1 MAISTPPLRVSL
13 SRSSATTS
21 RAQPA
26 RARRACQ
33 VAAQRSSQPVRLATR
48 PCQTRRG
55 DPAAAGAER
64 GGARTQ
70 RRPGGG
76 RTPLRSG
83 SPPPGRR
90 TPSASDRGRR
100 SPDTK
105 PRSGPAGS
113 PRCRYRRTTTRP
125 VPSALG
131 HALSPGPQRGGAR
144 TQRRPGGGLP
154 PLRSGSPPPG
164 RRTPS
169 ASGRGWEPGHSWSWS
184 RSRRSGSRSRADA
197 EVDAGAG
204 AGVGDYACVRVCV
217 CVGVGLGVG
226 VGVGVRDR
234 SELATRFR
242 TLDPG
247 SAGMSSPERRTHTRW
262 TRPGRRGARE
272 REPGPGSSPARANGA
287 PQVGQGPAD
296 VP

>member
-48 PCQTRRG
+48 PCQTRHG
-55 DPAAAGAER
+55 DSAAA
-64 GGARTQ
+64 
-70 RRPGGG
+70 
-76 RTPLRSG
+76 RSG
-83 SPPPGRR
+83 VWRCSDTAPAGRR

-154 PLRSGSPPPG
+154 RPPAEG
-164 RRTPS
+164 
-169 ASGRGWEPGHSWSWS
+169 
-184 RSRRSGSRSRADA
+184 GSRDTAGVGAGA
-197 EVDAGAG
+197 EEAGAG
-204 AGVGDYACVRVCV
+204 AVQMPKSMLVLVLVLVIMPVFVFVFVSVLVSVSVSVSVFGTGA
-217 CVGVGLGVG
+217 
-226 VGVGVRDR
+226 
-234 SELATRFR
+234 S
-242 TLDPG
+242 
-247 SAGMSSPERRTHTRW
+247 W
-262 TRPGRRGARE
+262 RRGFE
-272 REPGPGSSPARANGA
+272 RWILAAPA
-287 PQVGQGPAD
+287 
-296 VP
+296 